1 MLQVISEEH
10 PESKCEHVGALGLDV
25 VGLGGAPLPDMFV
38 PSSDVTV
45 WIDPLDATKEF
56 TGEPFSANIIICIL

>member
-1 MLQVISEEH
+1 MISEEH
-10 PESKCEHVGALGLDV
+10 PESKCDHVGALGLDV
-25 VGLGGAPLPDMFV
+25 VGVVGSHLPDLFV

-56 TGEPFSANIIICIL
+56 TGT